1 MHTLRNLPR
10 WAVVFLLIGTGVIVV
25 LGFAVAV
32 LYLVPS
38 RGLAL

>member
-1 MHTLRNLPR
+1 MQFLRKLPR
-10 WAVVFLLIGTGVIVV
+10 WAIVLLILGTGAIFII
-25 LGFAVAV
+25 GFAVAV